1 MKRSIISGIAI
12 LSMSLLFGIA
22 AATADDTYKD
32 SFKIGTAILVNG
44 KQLSA
49 GEYQVKW
56 EGTGPI
62 LEVSISQHDK
72 VLLTVPARVET
83 LPVKSDA
90 DITELRTAPDGSRTL
105 SAVHFEN
112 KDYML
117 VFGPQMQP

>member
-1 MKRSIISGIAI
+1 MKRSIISGIGI
-12 LSMSLLFGIA
+12 LSMSLLLGIA
-22 AATADDTYKD
+22 TATAEDTYKD
-32 SFKIGTAILVNG
+32 SFKVSTAILVNG

-56 EGTGPI
+56 EGAGPI
-62 LEVSISQHDK
+62 LEVSILQHNR
-72 VLLTVPARVET
+72 VVMTVPARVET
-83 LPVKSDA
+83 LPAKSDA
-90 DITELRTAPDGSRTL
+90 DITELRTAPDGSRIL